1 MPLLL
6 WTVKRHFLKDYKS
19 YKRKFMKS
27 LSKSALPVR
36 GTAKPISKQFSKQ
49 LKPVL
54 SDQLRNEINEILK
67 ETLTGVVHRK
77 NCLLRRLPKVNLKRI
92 PAA

>member
-1 MPLLL
+1 
-6 WTVKRHFLKDYKS
+6 
-19 YKRKFMKS
+19 MKS

-36 GTAKPISKQFSKQ
+36 GIAKRSQKKSPTQN
-49 LKPVL
+49 KPVI
-54 SDQLRNEINEILK
+54 SDQLRQEIRLILK
-67 ETLTGVVHRK
+67 ETLNATVHRK